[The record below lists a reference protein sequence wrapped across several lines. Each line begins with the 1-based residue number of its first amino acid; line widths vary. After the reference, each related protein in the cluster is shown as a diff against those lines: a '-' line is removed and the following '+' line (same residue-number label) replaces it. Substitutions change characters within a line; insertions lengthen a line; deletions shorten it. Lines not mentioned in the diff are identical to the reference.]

1 MVPVIAALAGSA
13 ARAVRA
19 ARRAR
24 NAGPDGFPE
33 RHRDWHTWQQ
43 RARLARTLANTLGVP
58 VEQVSVINDPNRV
71 YGAVPGDLL
80 IVTDPRPDDEWRFV
94 PDLRATET
102 FLLLDD
108 CPACGATV
116 PITRVATL
124 ADLGAYLDTDD
135 PDHDPV
141 QGCPD
146 EFSETPAHSANG
158 DFTRPDD
165 GWRYRP
171 RAD

>member
-1 MVPVIAALAGSA
+1 MVPVTAALSGLA
-13 ARAVRA
+13 ARAVMA

-24 NAGPDGFPE
+24 DADPDGFPE
-33 RHRDWHTWQQ
+33 RHRDWHTWQR
-43 RARLARTLANTLGVP
+43 RARLARTLASILGIP
-58 VEQVSVINDPNRV
+58 VEHISVINDPHRV

-80 IVTDPRPDDEWRFV
+80 IITDPHHTEREWRFV
-94 PDLRATET
+94 PDLGATET

-124 ADLGAYLDTDD
+124 AGLGTYLDTDD
-135 PDHDPV
+135 PGHDPA

-146 EFSETPAHSANG
+146 EFPHRPGCDFAH
-158 DFTRPDD
+158 PD

-171 RAD
+171 S